1 MIGKTIS
8 HYTVL
13 EKLGEGGMGVVYK
26 AEDTR
31 LERFVAL
38 KFLPDEYTH
47 DAALRERFLREAR
60 AASALNHPNISTIYD
75 VGEQDGRI
83 FIAMEFLDGVTL
95 KDLVRRGPLPHEQ
108 LLNIA
113 LDAVEGLEAA
123 HSAGIIHRDIKL
135 ANIFVTK
142 SGRAKIL
149 DFGLAKKTTAKR
161 AALVAAGSGAEVSDE
176 PQMTSG
182 LAALGTAAY
191 MSPEQA
197 LGKPLDERT
206 DLFSFGIVL
215 YEMATGQAPFRGDT
229 TGVLFLSILQEI
241 PEPPRHLNPDVPDEL
256 QRIIARCL
264 EKNRELRYQH
274 ASELRADLRR
284 LQRVSDAHKLASTGL
299 FDQVA
304 EAASS
309 TKPARSS
316 STSWPAQQ
324 RTTPPA
330 IATVPAPEPSQRH
343 WKVIVVAVMAC
354 ALAAAG
360 IAYLHSRKAQAL
372 MPNAGIVLADFTNTT
387 GDSVFDGTLRQA
399 LNIDLK
405 QSPFLNV
412 VSDRRVAAALK
423 EMEKPGVE
431 RLSRQFAREVC
442 LRTNSQAYIAGSIA
456 QDGNHYQIEL
466 QAVNCQTDAAI
477 ASTDVEAKSRDAVIK
492 ALGDAGKQLRRE
504 LGESLPSL
512 EKFNKPLMEATTSS
526 LEALQAYSTGERLR
540 QQKGNAEALP
550 YMKRAVELDP
560 NFAQA
565 YAVLGNTYAN
575 LAETGL
581 ARQSLQKAF
590 ELRNRVSA
598 AERFNIETAYY
609 NYVTGESEKV
619 IGTCKEWIR
628 SYPGDA
634 YPHVR
639 LAGQYEHTNRYEEAA
654 QELREAIR
662 VAPDLYQPYTN
673 LILYYMQL
681 KRLDE
686 AKATYD
692 AARARNIDSEN
703 LELVRYDLAF
713 VEGDTATMQKLVESG
728 SRRPGYQNRMALER
742 AKTETFFGRFTAGR
756 DFAQQAV
763 SSAMAAD
770 AKQSAAEHA
779 AEHALT
785 EAEAGNQAQARK
797 FAAEALAMD
806 HGRTVIEAAALALAR
821 TQDTTQAEELAE
833 QLNRDYPVSTI
844 VQNYTL
850 PTIRAAVEIDNRNP
864 AKAIELLERA
874 RPYEMAMA
882 SLADLHPAYVRG
894 LAYLELRN
902 GEKAADEFQK
912 VIDNPGLVANSIIGA
927 LSYVQLARAEA
938 MSGDLDAA
946 RTHYQDF
953 LALWK
958 DADPDTPILKQAKAE
973 YAKLK

>member
-1 MIGKTIS
+1 MIGETIS
-8 HYTVL
+8 HYSVL

-26 AEDTR
+26 AEDSR

-38 KFLPDEYTH
+38 KFLPDDYAH
-47 DAALRERFLREAR
+47 DPALRDRFLREAR
-60 AASALNHPNISTIYD
+60 AASALNHPNICTIYD

-83 FIAMEFLDGVTL
+83 FIAMEFLDGVML
-95 KDLVRRGPLPHEQ
+95 KDLVRRGPLPYEQ
-108 LLNIA
+108 LLDIA

-123 HSAGIIHRDIKL
+123 HGAGIVHRDIKL

-161 AALVAAGSGAEVSDE
+161 AALVAAGSDAAVSEDS
-176 PQMTSG
+176 QMTSG

-197 LGKPLDERT
+197 LGRPLDERT

-241 PEPPRHLNPDVPDEL
+241 PEPPRQLNPDVPEEL
-256 QRIIARCL
+256 QRVIGRCL
-264 EKNRELRYQH
+264 EKDREQRYQH
-274 ASELRADLRR
+274 ASEVRADLRK
-284 LQRVSDAHKLASTGL
+284 LQRVSDAHRLASTGVL
-299 FDQVA
+299 DEVA
-304 EAASS
+304 EARLSPKASS
-309 TKPARSS
+309 DSS
-316 STSWPAQQ
+316 SSWPVQQ

-330 IATVPAPEPSQRH
+330 IAPAPAPKPSRR
-343 WKVIVVAVMAC
+343 WKAIAAAVMAC
-354 ALAAAG
+354 ALATAG
-360 IAYLHSRKAQAL
+360 IAYLHSRKTHAL
-372 MPNAGIVLADFTNTT
+372 MPNASIVLADFTNTT
-387 GDSVFDGTLRQA
+387 GDPVFDGALRQA
-399 LNIDLK
+399 LTIDLK

-431 RLSRQFAREVC
+431 RLSRQLAREVC
-442 LRTNSQAYIAGSIA
+442 LRTNSQAYVAGSIA
-456 QDGNHYQIEL
+456 QDGNQYQIEL
-466 QAVNCQTDAAI
+466 QAVNCQTDATLAD
-477 ASTDVEAKSRDAVIK
+477 TEVKAKNRGAVIRQ
-492 ALGDAGKQLRRE
+492 LGNAGKQLRRE

-565 YAVLGNTYAN
+565 YAVLANMYAS

-581 ARQSLQKAF
+581 ARQSMQKAF
-590 ELRNRVSA
+590 ELRNRASE
-598 AERFNIETAYY
+598 AERFDIETGYY
-609 NYVTGESEKV
+609 LYVTGESPKV
-619 IGTCKEWIR
+619 IETCKEWIR
-628 SYPGDA
+628 SYPGDWL
-634 YPHVR
+634 PHFR
-639 LAGQYEHTNRYEEAA
+639 LAGQYGYRGQYEAAA
-654 QELREAIR
+654 QELREANR
-662 VAPDLYQPYTN
+662 LAPEVYGPYTN
-673 LILYYMQL
+673 LVLFYMQL

-686 AKATYD
+686 AKASYD

-713 VEGDTATMQKLVESG
+713 VEGDTATMQKLVESAE
-728 SRRPGYQNRMALER
+728 RRPGYQNRMALER
-742 AKTETFFGRFTAGR
+742 AKTETYFGRFTAGR
-756 DFAQQAV
+756 DFAQQAI
-763 SSAMAAD
+763 SSAIAAD

-779 AEHALT
+779 AEYSLI
-785 EAEAGNQAQARK
+785 EADAGNQEQARK
-797 FAAEALAMD
+797 FAAKALAMD
-806 HGRTVIEAAALALAR
+806 RGRTVVEAVALALSETHA
-821 TQDTTQAEELAE
+821 TAQAEALAE
-833 QLNRDYPVSTI
+833 QLNREYPVSTV

-850 PTIRAAVEIDNRNP
+850 PTIRAAIEIDNHHP
-864 AKAIELLERA
+864 AKAIELLEVA

-882 SLADLHPAYVRG
+882 SYADLHPAYVRG
-894 LAYLELRN
+894 LAYLQMRD

-912 VIDNPGLVANSIIGA
+912 VLDNPGVVVSSIIGA

-938 MSGDLDAA
+938 MTGDTDAA

-958 DADPDTPILKQAKAE
+958 DADPDSPILKQAKAE